1 MWLYFELISFK
12 SLEEIQRLRDAVA
25 DGMNPRDVKF
35 LLGEEI
41 VERFYDRATAQHAR
55 EEFISRFREGMMP
68 EQLDEN
74 SGRISRSTISI
85 RLYFGTELRAFLIA
99 SRSDLRM
106 PEPALYASNA
116 QKNSTGRRQRR
127 RSTVAGAVHETF
139 RL

>member
-68 EQLDEN
+68 EQLDEIHLTAG
-74 SGRISRSTISI
+74 SDGMGIAHIIKAAGLTPSTS
-85 RLYFGTELRAFLIA
+85 EAV
-99 SRSDLRM
+99 RM
-106 PEPALYASNA
+106 IN
-116 QKNSTGRRQRR
+116 
-127 RSTVAGAVHETF
+127 
-139 RL
+139 